1 MAINCRV
8 EIFHFLDKENCQ
20 LNKNMGCT
28 DIFLF
33 TQSSVSIYFICIKIK
48 YVLDHFFL
56 NKLYKNLIVHNED
69 SSPAVYN
76 TCYIVTCKIASSYYE
91 YDFLF
96 KFEKKIHFFYIHS
109 KSGILS
115 PSENFTTYCYPV
127 IHFINCYYTYCCL
140 LFIYFRDIYQ
150 VNLELLHFI
159 HVLLK
164 IF

>member
-1 MAINCRV
+1 MLNFFTQKILAINCRV

-33 TQSSVSIYFICIKIK
+33 TQSSVCIYFICIKIK
-48 YVLDHFFL
+48 YVLDHCFL

-96 KFEKKIHFFYIHS
+96 KFE
-109 KSGILS
+109 
-115 PSENFTTYCYPV
+115 
-127 IHFINCYYTYCCL
+127 
-140 LFIYFRDIYQ
+140 
-150 VNLELLHFI
+150 
-159 HVLLK
+159 
-164 IF
+164 